1 MLLFNLKYALMQKK
15 KKNETSPKVLD
26 PIVLGEKAPPEKQYI
41 FLVHGPFL
49 CSTHKQ

>member
-15 KKNETSPKVLD
+15 KKNETFPKVLD

-41 FLVHGPFL
+41 FLVH
-49 CSTHKQ
+49 

>member
-26 PIVLGEKAPPEKQYI
+26 PIVLGEKAPPEKQFI
-41 FLVHGPFL
+41 FLVH
-49 CSTHKQ
+49 

>member
-1 MLLFNLKYALMQKK
+1 MLLFNLKYALMQK

-41 FLVHGPFL
+41 FLVH
-49 CSTHKQ
+49 